1 MGPPSSPPRSSGSST
16 RCGTRLL
23 LEVVA
28 GIGQVEALVDHRK
41 IRKDV
46 AGYGVGE
53 PLPVLE
59 AGVRHLDAAEP
70 SFPVRLDPVQALAA
84 PPLGPAQGR
93 GRRWQ
98 RVRQRA

>member
-59 AGVRHLDAAEP
+59 AGVRHLDPAEP
-70 SFPVRLDPVQALAA
+70 SFPVRLAPVQHLPPPPPA
-84 PPLGPAQGR
+84 PPPGAA
-93 GRRWQ
+93 RRPPP
-98 RVRQRA
+98 